1 MVMEEKSNKI
11 RFRHG
16 VNYSRSQAD
25 NSAQNS
31 NETTV
36 VLYDHVSGAEHPPKS
51 TMADTLVS
59 FDCTAKIY
67 FVGGRPP
74 KEHSCHVSLETS
86 NSEPYLSIAGLGV
99 RPRRIKVRTAK
110 SASDDTAFIP
120 YLH

>member
-1 MVMEEKSNKI
+1 MVTEEKSNKI

-16 VNYSRSQAD
+16 FVNYSRSHAD

-31 NETTV
+31 NETKV
-36 VLYDHVSGAEHPPKS
+36 VLYDHVTGAEHPPKS
-51 TMADTLVS
+51 TMASTRVS

-86 NSEPYLSIAGLGV
+86 NSEPCLSIEGQGI
-99 RPRRIKVRTAK
+99 RPRRIKVRIAK
-110 SASDDTAFIP
+110 
-120 YLH
+120 